1 MKKVIIFGAG
11 GMGKEIYNEICN
23 RVQVV
28 AFWDNAAE
36 EGAQYNGVPICK
48 PETDMGYSVDK
59 IILGAC
65 YPSMRAQLIDMGLDE
80 DAIED
85 KYVERRVVSR
95 IKFLENFARLAKEN
109 IDGCCAEAGVFQGE
123 FAQYINKFFPDRKL
137 YLFDTFEG
145 FAEQDVSIEAE
156 NNLSP
161 AKSGQYSLTSEE
173 IVLSKMEYPENC
185 VIRKGFFPETAQGIE
200 EQFCFVNLDMDLYQ
214 PTLEGLKF
222 FCDKMS
228 KNGVILVHDYFSHYR
243 GVEKAVSEFLQE
255 KDLRIIPIGDE
266 ISVAIVG
273 F

>member
-1 MKKVIIFGAG
+1 MKRIIIFGAG
-11 GMGKEIYNEICN
+11 GMGKEIYNEIN
-23 RVQVV
+23 NHVQVV

-36 EGAQYNGVPICK
+36 ENAEYEGIPICK
-48 PETDMGYSVDK
+48 PEIEMGRSVDR

-65 YPSMRAQLIDMGLDE
+65 YPSMREQLIEMGLEE
-80 DAIED
+80 DVIED

-95 IKFLENFARLAKEN
+95 IKFLESFATLAKEN
-109 IDGCCAEAGVFQGE
+109 IKGCCAEAGVFQGE
-123 FAQYINKFFPDRKL
+123 FAHYINKFFPDRTL

-145 FAEQDVSIEAE
+145 FAEQDVSIEMK
-156 NNLSP
+156 NQFSS

-173 IVLSKMEYPENC
+173 IVLQKMEHPEKC
-185 VIRKGFFPETAQGIE
+185 IVKKGFFPSTAYGIKE
-200 EQFCFVNLDMDLYQ
+200 EFCFVNLDMDLYQ

-222 FCDKMS
+222 FCDKMTR
-228 KNGVILVHDYFSHYR
+228 NGVILVHDYFSHYR

-255 KDLRIIPIGDE
+255 KDLRIVPIGDE